1 MEKITPQTDAW
12 RVSKVAV
19 EANLASRRA
28 FLKFNY
34 NWHFKWTKMHENDKS
49 NTSIRVAAAHLSVD
63 RFHCQTCCP
72 GTFFGYSPAVQR
84 LFPQVLKF
92 LLSPTFLDIWYEINP
107 LSSPSLP
114 AVFEESYRLLNAPT
128 FFSLYLI
135 HLIPDDA
142 VIYLSFFRSW
152 PWFIYVPLSH
162 SYSHCFFNMLVLEE

>member
-19 EANLASRRA
+19 EVVNLASRRA

-34 NWHFKWTKMHENDKS
+34 NWHFKWTKTNQ
-49 NTSIRVAAAHLSVD
+49 TLPSVLLQHICLWTW
-63 RFHCQTCCP
+63 FHCQTCCP
-72 GTFFGYSPAVQR
+72 GRFFGYSPEVQW
-84 LFPQVLKF
+84 LFHQVLKF

-135 HLIPDDA
+135 HLIPEVA
-142 VIYLSFFRSW
+142 IIYLSFCRSW
-152 PWFIYVPLSH
+152 PWFIY
-162 SYSHCFFNMLVLEE
+162 SYSHCLF

>member
-19 EANLASRRA
+19 EVVNLASRRA

-34 NWHFKWTKMHENDKS
+34 NWHFKWTKMNENDKS
-49 NTSIRVAAAHLSVD
+49 NTSVRVAAAHLSVD
-63 RFHCQTCCP
+63 MVPLSDVVQWLFH
-72 GTFFGYSPAVQR
+72 
-84 LFPQVLKF
+84 QVLKF

-135 HLIPDDA
+135 HLIPEVA
-142 VIYLSFFRSW
+142 IIYLSFCRSW
-152 PWFIYVPLSH
+152 PWFIY
-162 SYSHCFFNMLVLEE
+162 SYSHCLF